1 MEKRLCGHWNLAR
14 ELNCS
19 TVSYFPGK
27 TTLVHW
33 RALQANFLF
42 IILGLTP
49 CSPHPLAKKAH
60 FPPLCS
66 NFNLIWGGEGGRGRS
81 LVLLLSQELGFNTLN
96 LHCSYS
102 KAIQLSF
109 SYCSN
114 RCLLHIIGCLSSFL
128 LQILS
133 GMCMEPMVIGH
144 EWFGAE
150 GRGRRGSKWSMR
162 RAGMVQ
168 MGSEDWMGVGVDRN
182 GHRSWMG
189 E

>member
-27 TTLVHW
+27 TTPVHW
-33 RALQANFLF
+33 RVASKFSF
-42 IILGLTP
+42 YHLGA
-49 CSPHPLAKKAH
+49 HPLFSPPPSKKGS
-60 FPPLCS
+60 FPPSL
-66 NFNLIWGGEGGRGRS
+66 FKLWGGEGGRGRS
-81 LVLLLSQELGFNTLN
+81 LVLLLSQEVGFNTLN

-133 GMCMEPMVIGH
+133 GSLHQHQPHPSSALSLSCICPGPWGMFCFQHSSCHICVLPC
-144 EWFGAE
+144 AE
-150 GRGRRGSKWSMR
+150 YWCKPDTWC
-162 RAGMVQ
+162 
-168 MGSEDWMGVGVDRN
+168 
-182 GHRSWMG
+182 
-189 E
+189 

>member
-27 TTLVHW
+27 TTPVHW

-49 CSPHPLAKKAH
+49 L
-60 FPPLCS
+60 FPPPPSKKGSFPPSL
-66 NFNLIWGGEGGRGRS
+66 FKLWGGEGGRGRS
-81 LVLLLSQELGFNTLN
+81 LVLLLSQEVGFNTLN

-133 GMCMEPMVIGH
+133 GSLHQHQPHPTSAFVSYVE
-144 EWFGAE
+144 
-150 GRGRRGSKWSMR
+150 RGKSSW
-162 RAGMVQ
+162 
-168 MGSEDWMGVGVDRN
+168 
-182 GHRSWMG
+182 HRH
-189 E
+189 

>member
-1 MEKRLCGHWNLAR
+1 MLYSKLFSWENYPGPLAG
-14 ELNCS
+14 LAS
-19 TVSYFPGK
+19 KFSFYHLGAHP
-27 TTLVHW
+27 
-33 RALQANFLF
+33 LF
-42 IILGLTP
+42 
-49 CSPHPLAKKAH
+49 PHPLAKKAH

-81 LVLLLSQELGFNTLN
+81 LGLLLSQELGFNTLN

-133 GMCMEPMVIGH
+133 GSLHQHQPHPSPALSLSCICPGPWGMFCFQHSSCHICVLPC
-144 EWFGAE
+144 AE
-150 GRGRRGSKWSMR
+150 YWCKP
-162 RAGMVQ
+162 
-168 MGSEDWMGVGVDRN
+168 DT
-182 GHRSWMG
+182 
-189 E
+189 

>member
-1 MEKRLCGHWNLAR
+1 MEKTLCGHWNLAR

-27 TTLVHW
+27 TTPVHW

-60 FPPLCS
+60 FPPVCS
-66 NFNLIWGGEGGRGRS
+66 KFNLIWGGEGGRGRS

-96 LHCSYS
+96 LHYSYS
-102 KAIQLSF
+102 KVIQLSF

-133 GMCMEPMVIGH
+133 GSLHQHQPHPSPALSLSCICPGPWGMFCFQHSSCHICVLPC
-144 EWFGAE
+144 AE
-150 GRGRRGSKWSMR
+150 YWCKPDTWC
-162 RAGMVQ
+162 
-168 MGSEDWMGVGVDRN
+168 
-182 GHRSWMG
+182 
-189 E
+189 